1 MKTVDLSPPQATI
14 NALILA
20 LSIAAIPH
28 IIYQPIWVGMMFV
41 IMISWRVLHH
51 WKDWPL
57 PAASRWLKVLHNGT
71 ALLTII
77 MLFAQFGLT
86 IGRDAGAAL
95 LTMMLAFKVVE
106 IRSLRDYYLSCF
118 LGFFVVITNFFYSQ
132 SVFMVVLMLIVVI
145 GLGYCLLSVNS
156 QVSAL
161 NIKQRLWLSSKM
173 VLQATPMMLFL
184 FVLFPRISGPIWG
197 LPQDANANQSAQ
209 MTEQLTLGELPPSQG
224 TTGINDQIQMGKISQ
239 LIQSDAI
246 AFRVKFTDNVKPA
259 PSELYWRGPVLWKTN
274 GTVWSPIAEKNID
287 SSKPNIQVSG
297 DAYNYQMTLEP
308 HNKKWLFALDFPTQ
322 LPTSLST
329 HIKTDGQLNS
339 TKAIKQRT
347 QYSLISSPSY
357 TFNASS
363 DPNLHAAL
371 QLHENKHTK
380 TRALA
385 HKWQQQSAT
394 PQQYIDTVLAFF
406 TNDGFVYSLS
416 PSVLRGDTVDQ
427 FLFTTKEGFCEH
439 YAASFTVLMRAAGIP
454 ARIVTGYQGG
464 DINPVDNIL
473 TVRQRDAHAWS
484 EVWLPEQGWVRI
496 DPTAAVSQQRIEQG
510 IGQLLP
516 AGRQSP
522 AMLGNHS
529 QLVAA
534 WNSLKN
540 NWNAFNTAWD
550 MWVVSF
556 GPERQLELLSKLG
569 MNNPNW
575 KKMIVVLTILFVL
588 TGLIMTLSIWFKRS
602 PNDPAVAL
610 YQQFCKK
617 LARAGITKADYEGPQ
632 DFAQRAQM
640 VLPNYQQ
647 QIDSITNLFT
657 TWRYR
662 QQDDQT
668 LASLREEVKAFNPK
682 H

>member
-41 IMISWRVLHH
+41 VMISWRLLHH
-51 WKDWPL
+51 WKGWPL

-71 ALLTII
+71 ALLTIV
-77 MLFAQFGLT
+77 MLIAQFGLT

-132 SVFMVVLMLIVVI
+132 SVFMVMLMLVVVI

-197 LPQDANANQSAQ
+197 LPQDANASQSAQ
-209 MTEQLTLGELPPSQG
+209 MPDQLTLGDLPPSQG
-224 TTGINDQIQMGKISQ
+224 ISGINDRIQMGKISQ

-246 AFRVKFTDNVKPA
+246 AFRVKFNNNDKPA
-259 PSELYWRGPVLWKTN
+259 ASELYWRGPVLWKTN
-274 GTVWSPIAEKNID
+274 GTVWSPIEEKNIK
-287 SSKPNIQVSG
+287 STKPNIQTSG
-297 DAYNYQMTLEP
+297 SSYNYQMTLEP
-308 HNKKWLFALDFPTQ
+308 HNKKWLFALDFPTK
-322 LPTSLST
+322 LPQSFQT
-329 HIKTDGQLNS
+329 HLTTDGQLNS
-339 TKAIKQRT
+339 NEAIKQRS
-347 QYSLISSPSY
+347 QYSLTSSPSY
-357 TFNASS
+357 TFNAAS
-363 DPNLHAAL
+363 DPNLNAAL
-371 QLHENKHTK
+371 QLPENKHTK

-385 HKWQQQSAT
+385 EKWQQQSAT
-394 PQQYIDTVLAFF
+394 PQQYIDTVLDFF
-406 TNDGFVYSLS
+406 KNDGFVYSLS
-416 PSVLRGDTVDQ
+416 PPRLNGDTVDE
-427 FLFTTKEGFCEH
+427 FLFNTKEGFCEY

-484 EVWLPEQGWVRI
+484 EVWLPKQGWVRV
-496 DPTAAVSQQRIEQG
+496 DPTAAVSHQRIEQG
-510 IGQLLP
+510 IGRFLP
-516 AGRQSP
+516 PGRQSP
-522 AMLGNHS
+522 AMLGNNN

-569 MNNPNW
+569 MTNPNW
-575 KKMIVVLTILFVL
+575 KKMTLVLTILFVL
-588 TGLIMTLSIWFKRS
+588 SGLIMTLSIWFKRS
-602 PNDPAVAL
+602 SSDPAVVL
-610 YQQFCKK
+610 YQRFCKK
-617 LARAGITKADYEGPQ
+617 LARLGIKKADYEGPQ
-632 DFAQRAQM
+632 DFAQRAQ
-640 VLPNYQQ
+640 VALPEYQQ
-647 QIDSITNLFT
+647 QIDSITTLFT

-662 QQDDQT
+662 QQDEQT
-668 LASLREEVKAFNPK
+668 LSSLREQIKTFKPRR
-682 H
+682 